1 MTGSEAADADADG
14 AAPTSDSDGDGNGDG
29 DGPDRAG
36 EREGT
41 KRNANVSAT
50 VDEPTAA
57 AEEDGQEWRFD
68 PDEVGEAAEPQGR
81 PEPEPGSPSVENVA
95 FVLLGVTA
103 ALAVL
108 AVVLF

>member
-14 AAPTSDSDGDGNGDG
+14 AAPTSDPDGDGG
-29 DGPDRAG
+29 GPDRAG

-57 AEEDGQEWRFD
+57 AEKDGQEWRFD

-103 ALAVL
+103 TLAVL

>member
-14 AAPTSDSDGDGNGDG
+14 AAPTSDPDGDGG
-29 DGPDRAG
+29 GPDRAG

>member
-14 AAPTSDSDGDGNGDG
+14 AAPTSDPDGDGG
-29 DGPDRAG
+29 GPDRAG

-81 PEPEPGSPSVENVA
+81 PEPEPGSPSIENVA

-103 ALAVL
+103 ALAVI